1 MGLCSSK
8 SSARTSKVALVLPPT
23 VSANQKE
30 RNVVLNVV
38 ETMYMDRDVEVSMTK
53 SDDEKSLQ
61 NGDFEGTKAKVKV
74 VECEA
79 DNVLLRSPDSVVNKF
94 LINGSRR
101 NVCYNADDLPI
112 SSTYH
117 RVHSVEMAEQEE
129 KWRRELKLEKAQR
142 EEEVREYKKT
152 LQIAQGRSGIRIGL
166 VAALVQHPLVVTTA
180 LMTKDPTLLLSNE
193 RPRGSF
199 FHLNVIN

>member
-142 EEEVREYKKT
+142 EEE
-152 LQIAQGRSGIRIGL
+152 GRSGIRIGL